1 MRRAALAFSVYSR
14 QGIREVLENNEARF
28 GQMLEAGLWLQ
39 KAGCKEVGVSTA
51 NLVARWKTLF
61 GESERERW
69 RLEKRRKLRR
79 R

>member
-1 MRRAALAFSVYSR
+1 MRRAALAFSVYFR

-61 GESERERW
+61 GESERERS